1 MKLSF
6 VPGFAVTF
14 KSIDSPFFPS
24 PVTPES
30 PGRSTDGGVFC
41 PTPGRP

>member
-1 MKLSF
+1 MKYSL

-14 KSIDSPFFPS
+14 RSIDSPFFPG

-30 PGRSTDGGVFC
+30 PGRSTDGGVF
-41 PTPGRP
+41 